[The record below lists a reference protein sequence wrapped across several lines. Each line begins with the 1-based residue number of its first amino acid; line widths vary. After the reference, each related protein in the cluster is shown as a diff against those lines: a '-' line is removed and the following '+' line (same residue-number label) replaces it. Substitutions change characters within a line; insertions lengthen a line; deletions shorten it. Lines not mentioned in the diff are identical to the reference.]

1 MMMSTQLSLI
11 FFNRTTKT
19 SGGVFF
25 WVFTSPTDGLIS
37 LWSTHQRSGQRKR
50 FVGLSTWA
58 VLLLVLRFLKRAT
71 PTHADAV
78 QGTYLQFEVKILVL
92 CFPSYLFPLLHM
104 ARKAKIIW
112 NDPLTEVPRVKHYF
126 LFQLFDA
133 MPSWLFLRFYLF

>member
-19 SGGVFF
+19 SGGGFLSF
-25 WVFTSPTDGLIS
+25 YFANWWFNFSMEYTSEKWAKEKVCWSEHLGSSSPRPQIS
-37 LWSTHQRSGQRKR
+37 QTSYSYTR
-50 FVGLSTWA
+50 
-58 VLLLVLRFLKRAT
+58 
-71 PTHADAV
+71 ADAV